1 MTPVGSTDN
10 IKTNYG
16 EMNVQLLEAN
26 NQTPVSIAQAGVKAP
41 WKAGG
46 LITVP
51 INPTK
56 Q

>member
-1 MTPVGSTDN
+1 MY
-10 IKTNYG
+10 NYWK
-16 EMNVQLLEAN
+16 
-26 NQTPVSIAQAGVKAP
+26 QTPVSIVQAGEAYEVVINFTQDSFTLTGVKAP